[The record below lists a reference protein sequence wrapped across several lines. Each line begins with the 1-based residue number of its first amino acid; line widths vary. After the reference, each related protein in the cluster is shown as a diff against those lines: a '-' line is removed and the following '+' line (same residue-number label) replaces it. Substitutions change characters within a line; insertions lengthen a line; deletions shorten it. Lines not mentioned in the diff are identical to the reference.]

1 MTDDANASGSALPQ
15 DPAPRLPPVRPDDF
29 TDEMRAFFGKWT
41 GGFFSNADK
50 NPPLMTF
57 AHHPRLADVFSQF
70 NIHLLTTN
78 TLPVKQRQ
86 IAIMRTA
93 WVTKATY
100 MWSSHL
106 KTSRLAGLS
115 DDMYAPIQNGAD
127 DPYFTPFESAVI
139 RATDELVLDHEVSD
153 ASWEALMT
161 EWNKQQMLDFLF
173 TVGGYVL
180 SAGVMRSARIQRQ
193 PDLLALAERYGAP

>member
-1 MTDDANASGSALPQ
+1 MDEDAIAPIAG
-15 DPAPRLPPVRPDDF
+15 DPPPRLPPVQPEES
-29 TDEMRAFFGKWT
+29 TDEMRAFLGKWT
-41 GGFFSNADK
+41 GGFFSNAEQ

-57 AHHPRLADVFSQF
+57 AHHPHLADLFSQF

-115 DDMYAPIQNGAD
+115 DDMYVPIKNGAD
-127 DPYFTPFESAVI
+127 DPYFSPFESAVV
-139 RATDELVLDHEVSD
+139 RATDELVFDHEVGEEN
-153 ASWEALMT
+153 WRALMS
-161 EWNKQQMLDFLF
+161 EWNNQQMLDFLF

-180 SAGVMRSARIQRQ
+180 VAGVMRSARIQRQ
-193 PDLLALAERYGAP
+193 PDLVALAEQYGAP

>member
-1 MTDDANASGSALPQ
+1 MADDANASSSALPQ
-15 DPAPRLPPVRPDDF
+15 DPPPRLPPVKPEDF
-29 TDEMRAFFGKWT
+29 TEDMRAFFGKWA
-41 GGFFSNADK
+41 GGFFSNAAR

-57 AHHPRLADVFSQF
+57 AHHPHLADVFSQF

-106 KTSRLAGLS
+106 NTSRLAGLS

-127 DPYFTPFESAVI
+127 DPYFTPFESAVV
-139 RATDELVLDHEVSD
+139 RATDELVFDHEVSD
-153 ASWEALMT
+153 ASWQTLMA
-161 EWNKQQMLDFLF
+161 EWDNRQMLDFLF